1 MNFLRRYKDFY
12 KNNGLIKTLQKII
25 LKPLRYLNKKIAYK
39 NLRVSRNK
47 IFSHK
52 SLKDR
57 FTYIYS
63 SHYWPSKESVSGPG
77 SEIENTKNIRK
88 EITKLIQEYE
98 IKSFL
103 DVPCGDFNWIK
114 SIINKNVQYV
124 GGDIVKELIDQ
135 NNKKFSQPNIQFIE
149 IDIIE
154 NRLPTSDILLCRDC
168 LIHFSTN
175 NIKKFFK
182 NYVNSDI
189 KYILLTSYESIKKN
203 LEHNN
208 EINDGDF
215 RPLFLMK
222 HPFNLPA
229 PLAKIE
235 DKDVEHGENSDLKC
249 YLYLYSKN
257 QFNID

>member
-88 EITKLIQEYE
+88 EI
-98 IKSFL
+98 S
-103 DVPCGDFNWIK
+103 
-114 SIINKNVQYV
+114 S
-124 GGDIVKELIDQ
+124 
-135 NNKKFSQPNIQFIE
+135 
-149 IDIIE
+149 
-154 NRLPTSDILLCRDC
+154 
-168 LIHFSTN
+168 
-175 NIKKFFK
+175 
-182 NYVNSDI
+182 
-189 KYILLTSYESIKKN
+189 
-203 LEHNN
+203 
-208 EINDGDF
+208 
-215 RPLFLMK
+215 
-222 HPFNLPA
+222 
-229 PLAKIE
+229 
-235 DKDVEHGENSDLKC
+235 
-249 YLYLYSKN
+249 
-257 QFNID
+257 